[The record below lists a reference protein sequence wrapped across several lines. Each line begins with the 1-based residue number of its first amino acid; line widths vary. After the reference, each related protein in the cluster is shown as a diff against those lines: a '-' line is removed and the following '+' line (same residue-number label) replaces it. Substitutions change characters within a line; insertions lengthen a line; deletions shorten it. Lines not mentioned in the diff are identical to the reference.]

1 MMYNTNL
8 LKRYLANPVFDFRP
22 TKKFTAELEAQYR
35 EYELSAHM
43 QMFRYIAVLGM
54 ILYGGFYIADAC
66 LIQTG
71 LILHQIIRLMIVL
84 PISILVLALSYK
96 KFFYTSRFY
105 VEGAI
110 IMSLI
115 SGQTFHFI
123 MAYMP
128 STPDHYYFIIT
139 LALVLWGNSF
149 PILTIGKKIIF
160 TVVNLIILIL
170 YLKYLQQSPFY
181 GIVFQSIAYSS
192 IMIISLLSTFL
203 IERNHRINFLSSLK
217 LQENANGFDQ
227 VVQLTSHEL
236 KTSMRVI
243 HGLSYIIEKNE
254 EDKISV
260 KSKENLNLLREHIME
275 LNDNLEHLKDRAK
288 EHH

>member
-1 MMYNTNL
+1 MYSTKL
-8 LKRYLANPVFDFRP
+8 LIQYLAKPLYKFNPSQ
-22 TKKFTAELEAQYR
+22 KFELALEQKYK
-35 EYELSAHM
+35 EHELKTQI

-54 ILYGGFYIADAC
+54 FLYGGFYIADIC
-66 LIQTG
+66 LIETG

-84 PISILVLALSYK
+84 PLSILILSLSYK
-96 KFFYTSRFY
+96 EFFYTSRLY

-115 SGQTFHFI
+115 SGQTFHLI

-149 PILTIGKKIIF
+149 PILSLSKKIAF
-160 TVVNLIILIL
+160 TTINLIVLIM
-170 YLKYLQQSPFY
+170 YLHYLQLSPLY
-181 GIVFQSIAYSS
+181 GIVFQSIAYTS
-192 IMIISLLSTFL
+192 IMFISLLSAYL
-203 IERNHRINFLSSLK
+203 IDRNNRIHFISLLK
-217 LQENANGFDQ
+217 LKENASGFKQ
-227 VVQLTSHEL
+227 VAHLTSHEL

-254 EDKISV
+254 EEKLSQ
-260 KSKENLNLLREHIME
+260 KSKENLRIMRNQIIE
-275 LNDNLEHLKDRAK
+275 LNDNLEHLKDQAK